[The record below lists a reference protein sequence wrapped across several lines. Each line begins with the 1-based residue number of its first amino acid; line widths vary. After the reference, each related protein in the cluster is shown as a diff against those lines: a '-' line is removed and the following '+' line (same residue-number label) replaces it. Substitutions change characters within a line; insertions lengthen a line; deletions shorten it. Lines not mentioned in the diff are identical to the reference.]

1 MRFLKVL
8 LILSVCI
15 SVVFLSSCGVFN
27 NLSVNNTELKIGVTT
42 DISGNFNPFYCESDG
57 DKQIIAQTARP
68 IQRVATDNTLVNHSG
83 GISYEFIGETDV
95 KYTVSIQN
103 DMKFSDGTNITIDDV
118 IFYYYFISDA
128 TYDGLYK
135 EWYLN
140 DIEGL
145 KEYYFDDKNYKASIA
160 EIENTISEK
169 YSVSTIGTDDFVKYL
184 VATKIDGKFN
194 GDVNSVSSYGITWK
208 DYLSKLG
215 YTEAYNDLGENP
227 SEEKILKLVATVE
240 AENNPN
246 AYNPES
252 WYRDQLYKK
261 YIEKNY
267 SDGID
272 VAEISGI
279 KKINDYTCTVIFNSK
294 NINAVSQLNALLVSK
309 NFYSAEYIKG
319 KAEKVKEIS
328 GVSSVCSG
336 PYIVTEFDDKKTVA
350 VANEYYDDGEFDF
363 NRLEFIETADEEAV
377 KDVTSGKID
386 VVSTKA
392 TSSVISSLADKPVVY
407 YISNERRYVS
417 AFFNTRSLET
427 SARMALMGLFSV
439 SDVLENEIGSYYTK
453 LISPISIRYSE
464 YPSSVTNP
472 YYSESSFSAYKMITD
487 NFVKEVTAY
496 CCRDENSLEYKVL
509 NAYKKILSEKDITLK
524 IVLTDE
530 ASMYNAVQN
539 SVADLWI
546 DYVDDGA
553 TCDKYEYYNSF
564 GKYNYTAVSTSD
576 IDEMTSKIRSS
587 IGFSDKAQ
595 MTETLMKLVMEQAV
609 EYPVYQLQTVT
620 IYNVDTVNPDSLS
633 GFDDYDG
640 FTYVIPFLEEK

>member
-8 LILSVCI
+8 FLLLICI
-15 SVVFLSSCGVFN
+15 SMIVLSSCGAFN
-27 NLSVNNTELKIGVTT
+27 SLTVNNTELKIGVS
-42 DISGNFNPFYCESDG
+42 DIKGQFNPFYCESEA
-57 DKQIIAQTARP
+57 DKQIVAQTARP

-83 GISYEFIGETDV
+83 GISYEFLGDTDV

-128 TYDGLYK
+128 TYDGIYK
-135 EWYLN
+135 DWYLN

-145 KEYYFDDKNYKASIA
+145 KEYYFDDKNYKTSIA
-160 EIENTISEK
+160 DIEKNISEK
-169 YSVSTIGTDDFVKYL
+169 YTLATIGTDDFVNYL
-184 VATKIDGKFN
+184 VATRVDGRFN
-194 GDVNSVSSYGITWK
+194 GDLNSVSPDGNTWK
-208 DYLSKLG
+208 DYISKLG
-215 YTEAYNDLGENP
+215 YTEAYNDLGEKP
-227 SEEKILKLVATVE
+227 SEEKLLKLVATVE

-279 KKINDYTCTVIFNSK
+279 KKINDYTCTVVFNSK
-294 NINAVSQLNALLVSK
+294 NINAVSQLNAILLSK
-309 NFYSAEYIKG
+309 NFYSAEYVKG
-319 KAEKVKEIS
+319 NADRVKELS
-328 GVSSVCSG
+328 GISSVCSG
-336 PYIVTEFDDKKTVA
+336 PYIVTEYDDGKAVA
-350 VANEYYDDGEFDF
+350 VANEFYSDALCDF
-363 NRLEFIETADEEAV
+363 NRLEFIEVSNEDAV
-377 KDVTSGKID
+377 KDVVSGKID
-386 VVSTKA
+386 VVSIMA
-392 TSSVISSLADKPVVY
+392 TSSVISSLSNKSVNY
-407 YISNERRYVS
+407 FITNERKYVS

-439 SDVLENEIGSYYTK
+439 SDVLESEIGSYYTK
-453 LISPISIRYSE
+453 LISPISIRFSE
-464 YPSSVTNP
+464 YPSAVTNP

-487 NFVKEVTAY
+487 NFIKEVTAY
-496 CCRDENSLEYKVL
+496 CCADESSLEYKVL
-509 NAYKKILSEKDITLK
+509 NAYKDILYEKGITLK
-524 IVLTDE
+524 IVISDQE
-530 ASMYNAVQN
+530 AMHNAIV
-539 SVADLWI
+539 SGVADMWI
-546 DYVDDGA
+546 DYINDGS

-609 EYPVYQLQTVT
+609 QYPVYQLQTVT
-620 IYNVDTVNPDSLS
+620 IYNTDTVNPDSLS
-633 GFDDYDG
+633 GFDNYDG
-640 FTYVIPFLEEK
+640 YTYIIPYLEEK